1 MEGADKVY
9 SLDYYERNEDQI
21 NQEIS
26 AVKSQVSFVR
36 KRLECMF
43 YGSVIVTILFL
54 AINGAILGHVSGPK
68 NDGSNHESENIL
80 VENVNQ
86 TFLTGQLLE
95 GLYWFNTHVINFPT
109 LLIFYFVSVCA
120 DGWVPNNLTAA
131 ASGLCYKHVPSP
143 MNWTAARR
151 ECEEAAPH
159 HGDLASVP
167 DEATNLFLMS
177 LTEAEAW
184 TGGFRENNLWQW
196 SDGSAW
202 RYQAWHPRQPDNPN
216 TQDHQRF

>member
-1 MEGADKVY
+1 M
-9 SLDYYERNEDQI
+9 
-21 NQEIS
+21 
-26 AVKSQVSFVR
+26 
-36 KRLECMF
+36 
-43 YGSVIVTILFL
+43 
-54 AINGAILGHVSGPK
+54 
-68 NDGSNHESENIL
+68 
-80 VENVNQ
+80 
-86 TFLTGQLLE
+86 
-95 GLYWFNTHVINFPT
+95 
-109 LLIFYFVSVCA
+109 CA
-120 DGWVPNNLTAA
+120 EGWVPNNLTAA

-216 TQDHQRF
+216 QDQQRLTAKYEGENTVFVAPIFFFDFLIFLGLLAIEMRDIGIGSV